1 MLIVDTRQVSSVWST
16 GDKPVIKIPRR
27 GTGVQVEWH
36 EVAMSDLVDVVD
48 RYSERQGVSL
58 VLMEVG

>member
-1 MLIVDTRQVSSVWST
+1 M
-16 GDKPVIKIPRR
+16 
-27 GTGVQVEWH
+27 QVEWH